1 MTDPQPIRMRTTPGM
16 MRALLDR
23 RRTIAMF
30 EGQSA
35 GHAGVIEF
43 GPMGRRVWLVLDPT
57 LAREVLLESARSV
70 TKGEGLRMVRWVLGD
85 GLLTSTDP
93 VVHRRNRR
101 LIQPAFSAAK
111 IAGYA
116 DVMVAAA
123 QRADQRWEPGSVV
136 EMSREM
142 AALTL
147 DVVGRTLLGDDTAQ
161 DARTISE
168 SLETVLRRF
177 GVMFFPGAE
186 RLLTSPLPIAV
197 RIREATAAMQG
208 TVERI
213 IAQHRGSPDPADDMV
228 ASLLAARDG
237 GDTLTDVQVRDETL
251 TLLLAGHETTA
262 NALTWAWWLLDR
274 YPRVASRLHR
284 ELGEVLGDRP
294 PTYADMSALP
304 YTTAVI
310 AETMRLR
317 PPAWMIE
324 RETLEPV
331 EVGEY
336 VAPVGTTL
344 LASPW
349 LLHHDPRSWGEDARR
364 FRPERW
370 LADDGGFDPTAPGQP
385 RGAYLPF
392 GAGNR
397 ICIGESFAWAEA
409 VLILATLAQRWAPAA
424 EPGQQVGTWAAVT
437 LRPHPGIQMRLVST

>member
-1 MTDPQPIRMRTTPGM
+1 ML
-16 MRALLDR
+16 RALLDR
-23 RRTIAMF
+23 RRSIEMF
-30 EGQSA
+30 ERLAAQHS
-35 GHAGVIEF
+35 GVLEF
-43 GPMGRRVWLVLDPT
+43 GPLRRRVWLVMEPA
-57 LAREVLLESARSV
+57 LAREVLVESARSV
-70 TKGEGLRMVRWVLGD
+70 TKGEGLRMVRWVIGD

-93 VVHRRNRR
+93 VAHRRNRR
-101 LIQPAFSAAK
+101 LIQPAFSAVK
-111 IAGYA
+111 IAAYA

-123 QRADQRWEPGSVV
+123 ERANRRWVAGSVV
-136 EMSREM
+136 EMPQEM

-168 SLETVLRRF
+168 SLETVLKRF

-186 RLLTSPLPIAV
+186 RLLTSRVPMAV
-197 RIREATAAMQG
+197 AIREATAAMRG

-213 IAQHRGSPDPADDMV
+213 IAQHRDAASPPEDMV
-228 ASLLAARDG
+228 SSLLAARDG
-237 GDTLTDVQVRDETL
+237 GDALSDQQVRDETL

-274 YPRVASRLHR
+274 DPRAAARLRR
-284 ELGEVLGDRP
+284 ELAEVLGGRSPSYD
-294 PTYADMSALP
+294 DMSGLP
-304 YTTAVI
+304 YTTAVV

-331 EVGEY
+331 SVGEY

-349 LLHHDPRSWGEDARR
+349 LLHRDVRSWGEDAAR

-370 LADDGGFDPTAPGQP
+370 LGADGGFDPTAPGQP

-409 VLILATLAQRWAPAA
+409 VLILATLAAGWAPAS

-437 LRPHPGIQMRLVST
+437 LRPHPGIRMRLVST